1 MHPNR
6 MRWLDYW
13 VGRPL
18 CWALTM
24 WSRVMGLWRGG
35 SRRSTSGEPPR
46 NILIIELAEMGST
59 VVAYPALQHLRARHP
74 ECRLFFL
81 VFTALRDSVKVL
93 DVAPDAQIWTIDPSS
108 VSTLLGDTI
117 RFVRSARRAG
127 IDTAINLE
135 MFARFSTMLAYVS
148 GASTR
153 IGFDP
158 FTQKGLYC
166 GDLFTHRVP
175 YNPHLHT
182 WQSFVALV
190 QALDAPH
197 GELPVG
203 KIPASAPAARQ
214 LLQVSSDPVL
224 RARLW
229 EVLERA
235 LPAVRGKRLIAINPN
250 ASKLIAIRKWPRER
264 YAELTRR
271 LLDDP
276 ETACVITGVASEHE
290 DAAFIRNHVQSDR
303 VLDLTGKTSLREL
316 LELFTMVDL
325 LVTNDSGPAH
335 FAALTRVRTIVF
347 FGPETPDLYRPLS
360 DRCTVLYA
368 NYACSPCVSAYNQRL
383 SPCSDNRCLT
393 HFSVDEVYA
402 TAMAAMDERA

>member
-1 MHPNR
+1 
-6 MRWLDYW
+6 MRWLDDH

-24 WSRVMGLWRGG
+24 WSRFVGAF
-35 SRRSTSGEPPR
+35 SRRGAVVHPS
-46 NILIIELAEMGST
+46 NVLVIELAEMGST
-59 VVAYPALQHLRARHP
+59 VVAYPALQRLRAQHP
-74 ECRLFFL
+74 ACRMFFL
-81 VFTALRDSVKVL
+81 VFTALGDSVKVL
-93 DVAPDAQIWTIDPSS
+93 DVVPDAQIWTIDPSNLW
-108 VSTLLGDTI
+108 TLLRDTA
-117 RFVRSARRAG
+117 RFVGAARRAR

-135 MFARFSTMLAYVS
+135 MFARFSTILGYLS

-153 IGFDP
+153 VGFHP

-166 GDLFTHRVP
+166 GDLFTHPVP

-190 QALDAPH
+190 QALDAPRA
-197 GELPVG
+197 ERPLG
-203 KIPASAPAARQ
+203 KRPRTPAEAYR
-214 LLQVSSDPVL
+214 LLHVTSDPVL
-224 RARLW
+224 RTRLW
-229 EVLERA
+229 DALERE
-235 LPAVRGKRLIAINPN
+235 LPGVRDKRLIAVNPN

-276 ETACVITGVASEHE
+276 QNVCVITGVASEYE
-290 DAAFIRNHVQSDR
+290 DAAFIKDHVRSER
-303 VLDLTGKTSLREL
+303 VIDFTGKTTLREL
-316 LELFTMVDL
+316 LELFTMAAL

-335 FAALTRVRTIVF
+335 FAALTRIRTVVF

-383 SPCSDNRCLT
+383 SPCTDNRCLT
-393 HFSVDEVYA
+393 HFSVDDVYA
-402 TAMAAMDERA
+402 TAVAALTEGD